1 MFSWLKM
8 QIFIQGS
15 LQTFKQCIIKQPE
28 NCVICS
34 KKNSTISNYLTQ
46 NETVKHKKRHQT
58 EKCLSFKTQNLVEN

>member
-1 MFSWLKM
+1 MFSWLKK

-34 KKNSTISNYLTQ
+34 KKKQYNIQLFTQ